1 MPATLAAGP
10 RTLPKPPWSV
20 TPWLVPEDPDTP
32 HEPAVLRDLRCLPVH
47 CNPLPVCQTAM
58 AARACR
64 ARCWTS
70 QAPAPPVT
78 RPTLD
83 KTRTYRLLCSTED
96 SKSICP
102 LSFPSPLLL
111 WPVPH
116 PPLVNQSSAVEAR
129 QIAQQRAQITP
140 RDQQTSLGK
149 LSYQYQHQG
158 TAFFFSRPEL
168 RLSGTPVTRPPP
180 EPPPAAEEGT
190 ADSDPDAKTKTVPWT
205 NAVSSPQTT
214 HPPTPVVNQPGD
226 T

>member
-1 MPATLAAGP
+1 MSTLSLRGGTLSP
-10 RTLPKPPWSV
+10 RSLQ
-20 TPWLVPEDPDTP
+20 L
-32 HEPAVLRDLRCLPVH
+32 
-47 CNPLPVCQTAM
+47 
-58 AARACR
+58 
-64 ARCWTS
+64 
-70 QAPAPPVT
+70 
-78 RPTLD
+78 
-83 KTRTYRLLCSTED
+83 TRTYRLLCSIED

-102 LSFPSPLLL
+102 LSFPSLLFL

-116 PPLVNQSSAVEAR
+116 PPLANQNSAVEAR

-205 NAVSSPQTT
+205 NAVSPPLTT
-214 HPPTPVVNQPGD
+214 HSPTPVVNQPGD
-226 T
+226 TQDRTSLVSYPLAGARRPRRASNDIDHGPRHATKRPRCGPRINDLGVPDVTARTLAI